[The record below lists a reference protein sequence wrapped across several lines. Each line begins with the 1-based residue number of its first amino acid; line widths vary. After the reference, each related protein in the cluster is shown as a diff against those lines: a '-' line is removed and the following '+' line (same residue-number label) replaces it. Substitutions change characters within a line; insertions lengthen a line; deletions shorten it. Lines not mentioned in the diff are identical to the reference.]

1 MAIEN
6 SEQDQCSDVAM
17 PTDARQVYDL
27 PESIISISL
36 RSPTSSTAGGCFR
49 HVRESPRIRAAK
61 PRNSTLTA
69 RF

>member
-1 MAIEN
+1 
-6 SEQDQCSDVAM
+6 M

-61 PRNSTLTA
+61 PRSSTLTA